1 MIFAYSVRLIP
12 EEEGGYRVNFRD
24 VPEALTQGETL
35 DEALDE
41 AADCLAV
48 ALSGYMQAR
57 LPLLRPSP
65 SQPGERLILLPPL
78 VTAKLALYE
87 AMREEKVSQSTL
99 ALRLGLS
106 ETAVRRL
113 LALAH
118 RSHIGQ
124 VERALAALGRRL
136 VVVVED
142 AA

>member
-1 MIFAYSVRLIP
+1 MIFAYPVRLIP

-24 VPEALTQGETL
+24 VPEALTQGETI

-65 SQPGERLILLPPL
+65 CQPGERLILLPPL

-87 AMREEKVSQSTL
+87 AMRGENVGQTEL
-99 ALRLGLS
+99 AQRLGLS

-113 LALAH
+113 LALGH

-124 VERALAALGRRL
+124 VDRALAVLGKRL
-136 VVVVED
+136 VVEVRD